1 MASTLAVVI
10 ACVLCVSPT
19 LGATSQQNHPAKP
32 VGTFSSP
39 TRVDHATHEILS
51 SVAGHAAAANV
62 TLTSSEITL
71 SFGMARGDLVLTSL
85 APAAHTTNNL
95 VSNASTAAPM
105 WAFGVVD
112 ELGSD
117 LVTSRDPCASRTLE
131 SRVDAEGS
139 EVAVLTWHGVS
150 MRGANTTVVVTVR
163 LPRNSDTSLWTLSA
177 VNHDTSRNVGLW
189 NSTLYFNG
197 MQATINDT
205 VFRPSGF
212 GELNDATLFRCS
224 CASYP
229 SNAATMQF
237 SALGGNS
244 RHGVYTAALDSEAL
258 PKTLAFG
265 TRGPQWPASAPD
277 VCPSQCRALI
287 VGSDD
292 AAATIFSSCVFGPS
306 GGGTHSVNTSAD
318 FAYVLPT
325 PNAGSRW
332 STFSTNF
339 EYALGVIPLD
349 EPREDR
355 GDEDSAS
362 QPSKRVGNAADPVEE
377 RRRRALWWEA
387 ARRYRSWVMAAAP
400 WVRGAHMSERDDMPQ
415 WWRDT
420 HLMAN
425 SHWQVR
431 VLHTSVDMYSAFY
444 ATVCYEA

>member
-1 MASTLAVVI
+1 MRPQVHSDGGRAWHVV
-10 ACVLCVSPT
+10 PT
-19 LGATSQQNHPAKP
+19 LVTIAVTMVCASPSLQGGATAQHHLVGDSLTP
-32 VGTFSSP
+32 VD
-39 TRVDHATHEILS
+39 RANEMIS
-51 SVAGHAAAANV
+51 SVAGHPAAANV

-71 SFGMARGDLVLTSL
+71 SFGMVRGDLALTSL
-85 APAAHTTNNL
+85 APAGVTTNINL

-112 ELGSD
+112 DLGSD
-117 LVTSRDPCASRTLE
+117 LVTSRDACASRTLE
-131 SRVDAEGS
+131 LRVDAEGS
-139 EVAVLTWHGVS
+139 EVAVLSWHGVS
-150 MRGANTTVVVTVR
+150 MRGAETTVVVTVR
-163 LPRNSDTSLWTLSA
+163 LPRTSDTSLWTLSA

-189 NSTLYFNG
+189 NSTLYLNG
-197 MQATINDT
+197 MRTTINDT

-229 SNAATMQF
+229 TNAATMQF
-237 SALGGNS
+237 SALGGS
-244 RHGVYTAALDSEAL
+244 STHGVYTAALDSEAL

-332 STFSTNF
+332 STFSTSF

-349 EPREDR
+349 EPRDGRGEDD
-355 GDEDSAS
+355 GAS
-362 QPSKRVGNAADPVEE
+362 EPSRVVGNTADPVEE

-387 ARRYRSWVMAAAP
+387 ARRYRSWVMATAP
-400 WVRGAHMSERDDMPQ
+400 WIRGAHMSERDDMPQ
-415 WWRDT
+415 WWRDS

-431 VLHTSVDMYSAFY
+431 VHYSSGFF
-444 ATVCYEA
+444 